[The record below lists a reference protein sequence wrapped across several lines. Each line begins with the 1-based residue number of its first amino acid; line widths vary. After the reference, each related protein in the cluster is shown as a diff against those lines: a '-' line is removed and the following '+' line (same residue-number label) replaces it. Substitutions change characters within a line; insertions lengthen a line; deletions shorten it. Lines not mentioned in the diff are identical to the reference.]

1 MSGGR
6 TVVVTAS
13 GVRTSMSWWY
23 QLRVDD
29 SAVVV
34 AGPPSVEGPWVK
46 LVLAECGTVED
57 ARVLFDL
64 ISGRLAIGAPVC
76 DVRRLISLED
86 GASGIIVGMQR
97 TT

>member
-1 MSGGR
+1 
-6 TVVVTAS
+6 
-13 GVRTSMSWWY
+13 MSWWF

-46 LVLAECGTVED
+46 LVLAECDTVDE
-57 ARVLFDL
+57 ARVVFEL
-64 ISGRLAIGAPVC
+64 ISERLRTGAPVC
-76 DVRRLISLED
+76 DVRRLISLDD